1 MKNIDMKSVII
12 GALGSLLVF
21 VTIGATGNQQ
31 NFGDITVNSIK
42 IIDDGTGGFMST
54 YNSEG
59 EMTSY
64 LGTDAGGNGVI
75 GVHASHGIETAR
87 IGSDE
92 NQDGVI
98 ELNDRYGNTYWSKI
112 GKKPDSR

>member
-1 MKNIDMKSVII
+1 MKNIDIKSVMI
-12 GALGSLLVF
+12 GVLGTLMVF

-31 NFGDITVNSIK
+31 SFGDITVNSIK
-42 IIDDGTGGFMST
+42 IVDDGTGGFMST

-64 LGTDAGGNGVI
+64 LGTDADGNGVI
-75 GVHASHGIETAR
+75 GVHASDGIETAR

-98 ELNDRYGNTYWSKI
+98 QLNDRYGNTQWSQSGEKL
-112 GKKPDSR
+112 DSK

>member
-1 MKNIDMKSVII
+1 
-12 GALGSLLVF
+12 
-21 VTIGATGNQQ
+21 
-31 NFGDITVNSIK
+31 
-42 IIDDGTGGFMST
+42 MST

-75 GVHASHGIETAR
+75 GVHASDGIETAR

-98 ELNDRYGNTYWSKI
+98 ELNDRYGNTHWSKT